1 MFADPFHLR
10 NKIINHPVRFRVAGI
25 ETHQLAIRNQV
36 QAREFLRLQ
45 HGHHRVAQHQ
55 PRCIAHQPRRHWIT
69 AHNRCLDSRIH
80 AVSSRPAKGDG
91 ASKLHAPDEADD
103 TPDDLVVAA
112 PAFARLIA
120 TLIVNSLDTVDVP
133 LGLPAAGAPYK
144 MRANI
149 GQLDC
154 HACPR
159 MYTALAIDA
168 LALAG
173 RFALCAARPIP
184 EDHMAIVAAKST
196 LASVIQ
202 EYGRPDIHIGV
213 GEDESPYVPFKE
225 NVFIRHLAF
234 DVRTN
239 SFANILWVKK
249 GGMLGRHRHRGPISA
264 CTLEG
269 SWRYLE
275 YDWVARPGS
284 YVRENPGVIHTL
296 ISDDPNGMKTIF
308 FLNGSLEFYDDNDVL
323 LDTLDVFWFID
334 HSLNHCRAHNLKIN
348 EKLWI

>member
-1 MFADPFHLR
+1 VP
-10 NKIINHPVRFRVAGI
+10 
-25 ETHQLAIRNQV
+25 
-36 QAREFLRLQ
+36 
-45 HGHHRVAQHQ
+45 
-55 PRCIAHQPRRHWIT
+55 
-69 AHNRCLDSRIH
+69 
-80 AVSSRPAKGDG
+80 
-91 ASKLHAPDEADD
+91 
-103 TPDDLVVAA
+103 
-112 PAFARLIA
+112 LIA
-120 TLIVNSLDTVDVP
+120 VLLAGSVDIHNTSLGVR
-133 LGLPAAGAPYK
+133 AAGTARK
-144 MRANI
+144 NRVNI

-154 HACPR
+154 RAWSR
-159 MYTALAIDA
+159 MYTGPAVGARA
-168 LALAG
+168 RSAS
-173 RFALCAARPIP
+173 FKLCAQPLP
-184 EDHMAIVAAKST
+184 EDHMAIVDAKSS

-202 EYGRPDIHIGV
+202 EYGRPDIHIGA

-296 ISDDPNGMKTIF
+296 VSDDPNGMKTIF

-334 HSLNHCRAHNLKIN
+334 HYLNHCRAHGLKIN